1 MRFALRALFVLLLFS
16 DPAPAAEGE
25 ANAIFLVAGPELI
38 DPNFR
43 ETVVL
48 VTHPREGP
56 PWGVII
62 NRPLE
67 HPLSEVFTEI
77 ETLKGRQDVLFFGG
91 PVAYER
97 LVFLVRTSQ
106 PPARAVEV
114 LRDVYFVADIGWI
127 EGLLRR
133 PDPTSGLRVYAGYAG
148 WAPGQLQGEIARGGW
163 RVWPADAAT
172 VFDTDPA
179 RIWPELIKRATTKRT
194 LFAPPPS
201 PRHSPPS
208 RGRGEYS
215 LQ

>member
-1 MRFALRALFVLLLFS
+1 MRSILRTLFVFVAFS
-16 DPAPAAEGE
+16 APAPAAGSD
-25 ANAIFLVAGPELI
+25 ANAIFLVASPELL

-77 ETLKGRQDVLFFGG
+77 ETLKGRKDVLYFGG
-91 PVAYER
+91 PVAHER

-106 PPARAVEV
+106 PPPRAVEV
-114 LRDVYFVADIGWI
+114 LRDVHFVADVEWI

-133 PDPTSGLRVYAGYAG
+133 TEPARGLRVYAGFAG

-179 RIWPELIKRATTKRT
+179 RIWPELIKRSATKRT
-194 LFAPPPS
+194 LFDPSPS
-201 PRHSPPS
+201 PRHFPPS